1 MREVI
6 SNTSPLQYL
15 FQAELLELLP
25 ALYGTIVVPSGV
37 VDELAEG
44 RARGIA
50 LPDPTT
56 LPWVVVRVLPDTAL
70 LRIAADL
77 DRGER
82 EVLAIATQA
91 TDALALLDDGL
102 ARRYARLLQVP
113 FTGTLGVLLKA
124 KSAGHLARVAP
135 ALDRL
140 ESLRFRFD
148 AETRAAVLR
157 LANE

>member
-1 MREVI
+1 MRDVI

-25 ALYGTIVVPSGV
+25 TLYGTIVVPSGV

-44 RARGIA
+44 RARGVA
-50 LPDPTT
+50 LPDPTA
-56 LPWVVVRVLPDTAL
+56 LPWVRVHRVADTAM
-70 LRIAADL
+70 LRLAADL

-82 EVLAIATQA
+82 EVLATAKQVA
-91 TDALALLDDGL
+91 DPLAILDDGL
-102 ARRYARLLQVP
+102 ARRYARLLGIP

-124 KSAGHLARVAP
+124 KSTGHLARITPV
-135 ALDRL
+135 LDLL

-148 AETRAAVLR
+148 PQTRASVLR